1 MNSEISKKVIFASF
15 LFVNFI
21 QPSKS
26 AEFFRINKN
35 DTNLNTQPSKSVEF
49 FRINKNDTNLNTQQG
64 FSKILKS
71 KKSSNSSFNNNFE
84 QNFIEKDLK
93 LVADLSEKK
102 EELVIQSDKQSE
114 INNVIYSE
122 GNVTVSYEGKLLK
135 ADNLVYDKINKRISA
150 KGNISLL
157 LGDQI
162 FKVSKLE
169 YSFISNKGYLLDV
182 KGSINTNTLMNDLFS
197 NFSYADSNKIENIL
211 ELKKRKF

>member
-26 AEFFRINKN
+26 AEFFRIDKK
-35 DTNLNTQPSKSVEF
+35 DANLN
-49 FRINKNDTNLNTQQG
+49 IQQG

-71 KKSSNSSFNNNFE
+71 KKSSNLSFNNNFE
-84 QNFIEKDLK
+84 QEFFEKDLK
-93 LVADLSEKK
+93 LVVDLSEKK

-150 KGNISLL
+150 KGNISP
-157 LGDQI
+157 
-162 FKVSKLE
+162 VSYTHL
-169 YSFISNKGYLLDV
+169 
-182 KGSINTNTLMNDLFS
+182 TLPT
-197 NFSYADSNKIENIL
+197 IITV
-211 ELKKRKF
+211 